1 MEIKKQQSQE
11 SQNSNNMDSRERK
24 KEQLE
29 KEKLISKQWEK
40 VSYFEVRLEFAR
52 LKWFIKSHAGL
63 RKKDKSDTA

>member
-1 MEIKKQQSQE
+1 
-11 SQNSNNMDSRERK
+11 MDSRERK

-52 LKWFIKSHAGL
+52 LKWFIKLHAGL